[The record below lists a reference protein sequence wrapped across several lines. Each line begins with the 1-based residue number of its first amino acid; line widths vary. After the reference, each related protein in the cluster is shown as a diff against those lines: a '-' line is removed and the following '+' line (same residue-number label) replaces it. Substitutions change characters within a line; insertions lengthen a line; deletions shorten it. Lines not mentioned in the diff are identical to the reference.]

1 MNLKLEH
8 PVAFVPTMGALHA
21 GHQSLIEIAK
31 KFSSNVVVSIF
42 INPLQFENTNDFA
55 NYPKSLAADTIFAEA
70 AGASYV
76 WAPTF
81 EEIYP
86 SEPTII
92 PAGEVGNQFEGV
104 HRFGHFDGVLTVV
117 KRLFDL
123 TNPEFAIFGEK
134 DFQQLFLIKK
144 MVEKLNIPVKI
155 ISAPTIRDSHG
166 LALSSRNIRLS
177 KSERENAVGIYRALE
192 SANAGDNVE
201 SARTKLIKE
210 ISAIPNFLLD
220 YAELISEDT
229 FEIATNETQSV
240 RAIVAGWINGIRLI
254 DNMSMSNLGISK

>member
-8 PVAFVPTMGALHA
+8 PVALVPTMGALHA

-31 KFSSNVVVSIF
+31 GFTQNIVVSIF

-55 NYPKSLAADTIFAEA
+55 SYPKSVAADTKFAEES
-70 AGASYV
+70 GASYV

-86 SEPTII
+86 NEPAII
-92 PAGEVGNQFEGV
+92 SAGEIGNLFEGV

-123 TNPEFAIFGEK
+123 TSPEFAIFGEK

-144 MVEKLNIPVKI
+144 MVEKLNVPVKI
-155 ISAPTIRDSHG
+155 ISAPTIRDSQG

-177 KSERENAVGIYRALE
+177 NSDRESALGIYQALE
-192 SANAGDNVE
+192 SANSGTSVE
-201 SARTKLIKE
+201 SARAKLLKE
-210 ISAIPNFLLD
+210 ISSIPNFLVD
-220 YAELISEDT
+220 YAELIDENT
-229 FEIATNETQSV
+229 FEIATDQTQSV

-254 DNMSMSNLGISK
+254 DNMYMSNLGVSK